1 MFRQVLKILLPVVT
15 IFSLTLGALAWSAS
29 SVAFAAS
36 QPSQGQTAPT
46 PTPTPVVSYGAGYAA
61 PFYGNNNFALNNREN
76 RLDDEEVPGKGQ
88 KNFLFEFRRAR
99 RGNNEELCI
108 PRRAC

>member
-1 MFRQVLKILLPVVT
+1 MVRQVLKILLPVVA

-36 QPSQGQTAPT
+36 QPSQGQSAPT
-46 PTPTPVVSYGAGYAA
+46 PTPTPVYTYGAGYAA
-61 PFYGNNNFALNNREN
+61 PFYGNNNYGLNNREN
-76 RLDDEEVPGKGQ
+76 RLDDEEVPGKNM
-88 KNFLFEFRRAR
+88 KNFSFEFRRGREGSEAF
-99 RGNNEELCI
+99 CF